1 MDAQIFGYI
10 GAALVAAIAVPQL
23 VKILRER
30 EADGV
35 SVPAWIMQALCCL
48 TFLIYGLRIAQL
60 PQVVGNVLPVA
71 GALGVVA
78 VTLIARK
85 QLSTVVVVLSVLVTV
100 VYVAAMFAIPPIA
113 VGAMAAVWAF
123 IARWPQVVDSID
135 SSRKG
140 MATTVSP
147 ASWYLMIAAM
157 SAWMV
162 YGIMLGDIPVLAT
175 NVIGIVASIIILVAE
190 YRNPARGIEVPAATD
205 LAQELPDRMTPAPML
220 GAAVPV
226 KD

>member
-1 MDAQIFGYI
+1 MDAQVFGYI
-10 GAALVAAIAVPQL
+10 GAVLVAAIAVPQL

-30 EADGV
+30 DADGV

-48 TFLIYGLRIAQL
+48 TFLIYGLRIAEL

-78 VTLIARK
+78 VTLMARK
-85 QLSTVVVVLSVLVTV
+85 QLSPVVVFSGAIVTV
-100 VYVAAMFAIPPIA
+100 VYVVALFAIPPIA
-113 VGAMAAVWAF
+113 VGIVAAIWAF

-140 MATTVSP
+140 IATTVSP

-157 SAWMV
+157 TAWMV

-175 NVIGIVASIIILVAE
+175 NVIGIVASVVILVAE
-190 YRNPARGIEVPAATD
+190 YRNPARRTKTLQSSTVTQESTDGLD
-205 LAQELPDRMTPAPML
+205 LAQTRDSE
-220 GAAVPV
+220 VV
-226 KD
+226 S